1 MKSAYVALG
10 LLALG
15 VTTASA
21 QYAAR
26 PWNRE
31 EHRYDERNHDFCQRR
46 AYQMWQMERDVRV
59 GRSTHRERELLIAM
73 RRDLDGRCGGFRWR
87 G

>member
-46 AYQMWQMERDVRV
+46 AY
-59 GRSTHRERELLIAM
+59 
-73 RRDLDGRCGGFRWR
+73 
-87 G
+87 